1 MTAIILRSMTATE
14 YANWLPSIVDSYAHG
29 LHRAGQASAE
39 AARDTAERQIANLL
53 PDGLDTED
61 MLLFTADGDSGRP
74 VGWIWLRL
82 PSTVHGRDA
91 AWVCQVVVHAAER
104 GKGYGRAI
112 MRAAE
117 EELTSRGVARVGL
130 NVFTHNTVALGLY
143 ESLGFE
149 VRAQQMVKSLG

>member
-1 MTAIILRSMTATE
+1 MTAIILRPMTAAE
-14 YANWLPSIVDSYAHG
+14 YAAWLPSIVDSYAHG
-29 LHRAGQASAE
+29 LARAGQASAD
-39 AARDTAERQIANLL
+39 AARDAAERQIANLL

-143 ESLGFE
+143 ESLG
-149 VRAQQMVKSLG
+149 